1 MKRAKVSELKS
12 HLSAYLASVRSGE
25 SVLVCDRQTP
35 IAQLV
40 PLDAHAD
47 GFRVEEA
54 VQPASN
60 LKSLK
65 GVALRKR
72 IDIVA
77 LLREDRDQR

>member
-12 HLSAYLASVRSGE
+12 HLSAYLASVRGGE

-40 PLDAHAD
+40 PLDAPAD
-47 GFRVEEA
+47 DFKIEEA
-54 VQPASN
+54 LLPAKS

-65 GVALRKR
+65 GVDLRKR
-72 IDIVA
+72 IDVVA
-77 LLREDRDQR
+77 LLREGRDQR

>member
-1 MKRAKVSELKS
+1 MKRAMVSELKS

-40 PLDAHAD
+40 PLDASAD
-47 GFRVEEA
+47 DFRIEEA
-54 VQPASN
+54 IQPVNS
-60 LKSLK
+60 LKSLR

-72 IDIVA
+72 IDVIA